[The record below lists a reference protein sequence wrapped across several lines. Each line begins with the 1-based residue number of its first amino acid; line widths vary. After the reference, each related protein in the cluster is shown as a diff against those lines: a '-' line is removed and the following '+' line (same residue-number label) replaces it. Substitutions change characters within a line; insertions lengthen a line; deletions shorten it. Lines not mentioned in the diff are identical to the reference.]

1 MADALF
7 ARGKKALAICDVC
20 GFTVKYTSLRAMT
33 VNETTTQILA
43 CKTCWNADHP
53 QYKVGKL
60 PVVDAEALRNP
71 RPDQPDR
78 MLVTNP
84 EVDIEFG
91 VKWP

>member
-1 MADALF
+1 MAEGLF

-20 GFTVKYTSLRAMT
+20 GFTVKYTSLRALT
-33 VNETTTQILA
+33 VNETKTQVLA

-78 MLVTNP
+78 DIV
-84 EVDIEFG
+84 VDPNAEIFG
-91 VKWP
+91 VR

>member
-1 MADALF
+1 MAEALF

-20 GFTVKYTSLRAMT
+20 GFTVKYTTLRAMT
-33 VNETTTQILA
+33 VNETKTQVLA
-43 CKTCWNADHP
+43 CKTCWNEDHP

-78 MLVTNP
+78 TITRGPNDDV
-84 EVDIEFG
+84 FG
-91 VKWP
+91 VLE